1 MLGKALW
8 KMYYRPADNYKQQAT
23 KPTVKMVLNAF
34 KSAIRTVPKPRD
46 SRQEPILEPHY
57 KLLATVHKM
66 IMMRAIEPQFGADLL
81 QKQPFAIRKG
91 EFVEIAS
98 FEDWDSFAL
107 ESLKHLRTQDKQHW
121 QHRMVFRVATIVFDE
136 GDPSF
141 EQASTACKE
150 FRESIFTKTMHIQ
163 VWKPDAERPGRH
175 CVYMERY
182 VALMMKILFIMND
195 KVNMEALC
203 KRVRKKSNDFQNFTK
218 VWTDCCTTYL
228 KLIRRIGQ
236 IPPNMDEVFKSV
248 SQEEFAEVSQ
258 KIETWVNDPTQ
269 VNPALEALR
278 EAIELKKTN
287 ANLIKTLPV
296 DDLINDAWGVLYI
309 AIVKELPPA
318 AAPGSLQQAQI
329 DASSDS
335 RPIEPRPVLPG
346 PMSINNVMDSNG
358 QQPTVSLTPAPAE
371 VARPRKLGIS
381 RREVLRRAEAA
392 VTRTPEPSRNIA
404 PFQPSAEG
412 SGVATP
418 PNLILGSNAP
428 PVSQQKGKE
437 ASGKEGNRQG
447 RERGSGGSRRQSVD
461 DDADDESDL
470 SDVPDIDDR
479 EAAMLF
485 PNLMRRTTTED
496 GGDDKSSTVRDN

>member
-1 MLGKALW
+1 MLGKCLW
-8 KMYYRPADNYKQQAT
+8 KTYYRPADNYKQQAS
-23 KPTVKMVLNAF
+23 KPTFKMVLTAF
-34 KSAIRTVPKPRD
+34 EGAIRTVPKPRD

-57 KLLATVHKM
+57 KLMATVHKM

-91 EFVEIAS
+91 ENVEVNS
-98 FEDWDSFAL
+98 FDEWDAFAL
-107 ESLKHLRTQDKQHW
+107 ESLKHLRNQDKQHW
-121 QHRMVFRVATIVFDE
+121 QHRMVFRVATILFDE
-136 GDPSF
+136 RAPDFG
-141 EQASTACKE
+141 QATAACKE

-182 VALMMKILFIMND
+182 VALMMNILFVLND

-228 KLIRRIGQ
+228 RLIRRLGE

-258 KIETWVNDPTQ
+258 RIDNWVNDPTKT
-269 VNPALEALR
+269 NPALEALR
-278 EAIELKKTN
+278 DAIELKKTN
-287 ANLIKTLPV
+287 ANQIKTLPI

-329 DASSDS
+329 DGSSDS
-335 RPIEPRPVLPG
+335 RPVEPRPVLPG
-346 PMSINNVMDSNG
+346 PMSFNTVMDTNG
-358 QQPTVSLTPAPAE
+358 QPLVPLSLAPAE
-371 VARPRKLGIS
+371 VSRPRKLGIS

-392 VTRTPEPSRNIA
+392 VTRTPEPPRNIA
-404 PFQPSAEG
+404 PHQSSTGG

-428 PVSQQKGKE
+428 PVAQHNGKE
-437 ASGKEGNRQG
+437 ASAKEG
-447 RERGSGGSRRQSVD
+447 GSGGSRRQSVD

-496 GGDDKSSTVRDN
+496 GGDDKSSTAKDA